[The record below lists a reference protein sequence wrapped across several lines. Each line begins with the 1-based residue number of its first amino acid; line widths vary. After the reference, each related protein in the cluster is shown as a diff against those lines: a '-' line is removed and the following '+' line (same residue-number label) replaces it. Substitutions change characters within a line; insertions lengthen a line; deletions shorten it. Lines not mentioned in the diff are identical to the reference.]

1 MKTTVKKLTAL
12 LMSVLLITLCGCSG
26 QRKGSTI
33 DIITDEGTK
42 TVPLV
47 RMVMDVGE
55 INNLA
60 FEMRE
65 VPGNGRDFQITYEAV
80 PWDEPERSSYLNR
93 IKTEMMA
100 GEGPDLFLIDM
111 SFSNMRVDEHDKPQ
125 KALFAYP
132 EKAMKNR
139 LFLPLDEY
147 MEKAEFTDFSALM
160 PELMDICKNE
170 DGQQFIPVTYSF
182 GMGVFDTDLIDIP
195 EGSTDTREAMLESG
209 VPALEFFARSN
220 CFMPLEY
227 FAEDADFIEETLSF
241 TEEELCEQAMLW
253 WESRKTVRIA
263 GLSYGP
269 ASNDFCSPG
278 EGKEVVT
285 QRNSSGGVTA
295 YVGLAWAVNRNTAY
309 PEEAFKVI
317 DKLSSESVMR
327 GNLFNGLA
335 WGLPANTQL
344 GGRDKPIAWRPTMSD
359 DRTLPE
365 ITAAKFPTG
374 LEQAAYE
381 LLLKC
386 IRGSIKDEAAVKD
399 ASHKAYTTMKMMLA
413 ES

>member
-1 MKTTVKKLTAL
+1 
-12 LMSVLLITLCGCSG
+12 
-26 QRKGSTI
+26 
-33 DIITDEGTK
+33 
-42 TVPLV
+42 
-47 RMVMDVGE
+47 
-55 INNLA
+55 
-60 FEMRE
+60 MR
-65 VPGNGRDFQITYEAV
+65 R
-80 PWDEPERSSYLNR
+80 
-93 IKTEMMA
+93 
-100 GEGPDLFLIDM
+100 
-111 SFSNMRVDEHDKPQ
+111 
-125 KALFAYP
+125 
-132 EKAMKNR
+132 
-139 LFLPLDEY
+139 
-147 MEKAEFTDFSALM
+147 
-160 PELMDICKNE
+160 
-170 DGQQFIPVTYSF
+170 
-182 GMGVFDTDLIDIP
+182 
-195 EGSTDTREAMLESG
+195 GSTDTREAMLESG

-295 YVGLAWAVNRNTAY
+295 YVGLAW
-309 PEEAFKVI
+309 
-317 DKLSSESVMR
+317 
-327 GNLFNGLA
+327 
-335 WGLPANTQL
+335 GLPANTQL

-374 LEQAAYE
+374 FEQAAYE